1 MKKRRRRFIEGESN
15 HIYQRTVYGVIL
27 FYDKE
32 DFLLF
37 YMIVSVT
44 VKKYNVRVLQ
54 MCLMIDHVHMLA
66 ESESLEVLADFVR
79 DYTSIFAKEY
89 NLSVGRSGRL
99 FAKSFGSAPKKG
111 EKKTRSTI
119 VYIGNNPVEK
129 RLCVHP
135 EDYRWGFLR
144 YIHTRNPFSVHLSVK
159 QYSRPLSRAIKIVD
173 AVSTAGGYLSYIQL
187 CQMFATLR
195 DFEKEILTDHII
207 STYYFFDTDGLLSYY
222 DSYEQM
228 ILAMRSTTG
237 AEYDIKEVRI
247 TGNDLIYREMCAY
260 LQKELCISPIRSVL
274 SYSTARKR
282 QLVPLLRTHT
292 GATLYEI
299 SKFLHLK

>member
-15 HIYQRTVYGVIL
+15 HIYQRTVDGVIL

-111 EKKTRSTI
+111 EKKTNLKHARKMKSEG
-119 VYIGNNPVEK
+119 VA
-129 RLCVHP
+129 
-135 EDYRWGFLR
+135 ED
-144 YIHTRNPFSVHLSVK
+144 
-159 QYSRPLSRAIKIVD
+159 
-173 AVSTAGGYLSYIQL
+173 
-187 CQMFATLR
+187 
-195 DFEKEILTDHII
+195 II
-207 STYYFFDTDGLLSYY
+207 SRVTGL
-222 DSYEQM
+222 
-228 ILAMRSTTG
+228 
-237 AEYDIKEVRI
+237 
-247 TGNDLIYREMCAY
+247 
-260 LQKELCISPIRSVL
+260 SPE
-274 SYSTARKR
+274 K
-282 QLVPLLRTHT
+282 
-292 GATLYEI
+292 I
-299 SKFLHLK
+299 SKL